1 MKSLKKGG
9 SGREGGERTEDDNS
23 APSSITH
30 SFAVYKSKDFEKKG
44 LGGMVF
50 SMMCHGQVRVHQH
63 KNRAGV
69 IDLNIP
75 LEK

>member
-50 SMMCHGQVRVHQH
+50 SMMCGAARPSSPSPSAQ
-63 KNRAGV
+63 K
-69 IDLNIP
+69 
-75 LEK
+75 

>member
-23 APSSITH
+23 APSWITH

-50 SMMCHGQVRVHQH
+50 SMMCQVRVHQH
-63 KNRAGV
+63 KNGVGV
-69 IDLNIP
+69 IDLNIS
-75 LEK
+75 LGK